1 MNQNEAFKNQK
12 LLDLKSQQIQET
24 IQSLQ
29 NGIDGNK
36 NECNYSNLVVYD
48 SKNGC
53 GYGCQLHGVAQSL
66 IVAYN
71 QNRTLAISSTDFPG
85 EKSYETFFE
94 PISKR
99 CSELKPSFNKKS
111 KQR

>member
-12 LLDLKSQQIQET
+12 LLDLKSQQIQQT

-29 NGIDGNK
+29 NSNK
-36 NECNYSNLVVYD
+36 NECNYSNLVVFD
-48 SKNGC
+48 SKTEC

-71 QNRTLAISSTDFPG
+71 QNRTLSISSTDFPG

-94 PISKR
+94 PISKK
-99 CSELKPSFNKKS
+99 CSEVKPSFNQQGK
-111 KQR
+111 